1 MPLAAF
7 AAGLLQ
13 DGAYYLFA
21 LKPKCV
27 KYFKYH
33 KISRTARTDLTL
45 TQYRSS
51 GVSRFSVL
59 QRPRRT
65 LPDSGDLKVW
75 GER

>member
-45 TQYRSS
+45 AQYPSS
-51 GVSRFSVL
+51 AGQPL
-59 QRPRRT
+59 QCGST
-65 LPDSGDLKVW
+65 TKAYAA
-75 GER
+75 